1 MSESGPWDLFATAQP
16 PAPED
21 AGPWTQFQPREPVTT
36 GSVLRGMGETALRL
50 TDPVVR
56 SMARGATFNLADELA
71 AAGAATVGSLT
82 GQPGTWSERYGQRL
96 AEERARDVAYDEQSP
111 IASLTGQVTGGLM
124 TPLGRMGLLATRG
137 RSMGGAMLRGG
148 GVGGGFGALAGFG
161 QGEGGIGPRALNA
174 AEGALVGGAIGA
186 AIPPAFA
193 VGSRLTGAIGR
204 ATGLANPAAPAERLF
219 LRDLERDV
227 VAPAE
232 LAQRARA
239 AGEAPIGL
247 VDIAGENVRQA
258 GAAVARMPGQGQ
270 RMATEMIAARGG
282 PAQAE
287 RLRATVR
294 EVVNAEDFGE
304 VIGRTVQNRRET
316 ARDLYA
322 KANARPMPDD
332 PRLTQ
337 FMTDKDVQRGIF
349 EGMESLRRD
358 AVIRDVP
365 FNPAQYNLTVR
376 DDGTVVL
383 GDGPIP
389 TQLIDAAQRGLF
401 QMEEAARNA
410 LGKATPKSR
419 EIGELRR
426 ALLARADE
434 LNPDFAAARAAYAG
448 DSALLKAA
456 ENGRR
461 LVSMKP
467 EEFEMSAKELRN
479 MSEGEREFFRI
490 GTARGLMD
498 RINASADNAEATR
511 LRQMFGTEF
520 MRERLKAIFDDPQDF
535 DRFRRMMDQEISMA
549 QTNRAVNPQGGSP
562 TMPLTARREDLATPP
577 RAPTMAGIIGREPGE
592 GFDIGQ
598 IARAARFGGT
608 DFAAQTAIQQAQRLG
623 GASALETNAA
633 NYARMLFT
641 TQPEERIRMAEALVA
656 RELREDAQ
664 SRLSASLAR
673 ALMRGGGVGAGQ
685 AEIFPP
691 MTVQGLSVQ
700 R

>member
-21 AGPWTQFQPREPVTT
+21 AGQWTQFQPREPVTT

-71 AAGAATVGSLT
+71 AAGGATVGSLT

-111 IASLTGQVTGGLM
+111 VASMAGQIAGGVAL
-124 TPLGRMGLLATRG
+124 PLGAFATAG
-137 RSMGGAMLRGG
+137 RSLGTAALRSAGAGAAFGGA
-148 GVGGGFGALAGFG
+148 AGFG

-186 AIPPAFA
+186 AIPPAIA
-193 VGSRLTGAIGR
+193 AGSGLAGMVGR
-204 ATGLANPAAPAERLF
+204 ATGMADRAAPAERLF

-227 VAPAE
+227 LSPAE

-287 RLRATVR
+287 RLRSTVR
-294 EVVNAEDFGE
+294 EIVNADDYGDA
-304 VIGRTVQNRRET
+304 IGRVVQNRRET
-316 ARDLYA
+316 AQELYA
-322 KANARPMPDD
+322 RAYARPMPDD

-349 EGMESLRRD
+349 EGMESLRRE
-358 AVIRDVP
+358 AVTQERP
-365 FNPAQYNLTVR
+365 FNPAQYGMTVR
-376 DDGTVVL
+376 DDGTIVL

-389 TQLIDAAQRGLF
+389 TQLIDAAKRGLDRL
-401 QMEEAARNA
+401 EEAARNA
-410 LGKATPKSR
+410 SGQATGKSR
-419 EIGELRR
+419 EIGNLRR

-448 DSALLKAA
+448 DTALLQAA
-456 ENGRR
+456 NDGRR
-461 LVSMKP
+461 LVSMRP
-467 EEFEMSAKELRN
+467 EDFEMTAKELRG
-479 MSEGEREFFRI
+479 MGESEREFFRL
-490 GTARGLMD
+490 GVARGLMD

-577 RAPTMAGIIGREPGE
+577 RGPAMAGIIGRAPGE

-598 IARAARFGGT
+598 IARAGRFGGA

-623 GASALETNAA
+623 GANAHETNAA

-641 TQPEERIRMAEALVA
+641 TQPQERIRMAEALVA
-656 RELREDAQ
+656 RELQEAAR
-664 SRLSASLAR
+664 SRLSASLAQ
-673 ALMRGGGVGAGQ
+673 ALMRGGGVGGGQ
-685 AEIFPP
+685 AEILPP
-691 MTVQGLSVQ
+691 MTVQGLSIQ

>member
-1 MSESGPWDLFATAQP
+1 MSGSGPWDLFANAEPPQP
-16 PAPED
+16 EE
-21 AGPWTQFQPREPVTT
+21 AGPWTQFQQREPVTT
-36 GSVLRGMGETALRL
+36 GSVLRGMGEAGLRL
-50 TDPVVR
+50 ADPVVR
-56 SMARGATFNLADELA
+56 SLARGVTLNMADELA
-71 AAGAATVGSLT
+71 AAGGATVGSLT

-96 AEERARDVAYDEQSP
+96 AEERARDVAYDKESP
-111 IASLTGQVTGGLM
+111 VASMAGQIVGGAAL
-124 TPLGRMGLLATRG
+124 PLGAFATAG
-137 RSMGGAMLRGG
+137 RSLGTAALRSAGAGAAFGGA
-148 GVGGGFGALAGFG
+148 AGFG
-161 QGEGGIGPRALNA
+161 QGEGGLGPRAMNA
-174 AEGALVGGAIGA
+174 AEGAVVGAGIGA

-193 VGSRLTGAIGR
+193 AGSRLAGLAGR
-204 ATGLANPAAPAERLF
+204 ATGIAKPAAPAERLF

-270 RMATEMIAARGG
+270 RMAAEMITARGG

-287 RLRATVR
+287 RLRSTVR
-294 EVVNAEDFGE
+294 EVVNADDYGDA
-304 VIGRTVQNRRET
+304 IGRVVQNRRET
-316 ARDLYA
+316 AQDLYA
-322 KANARPMPDD
+322 KAYARPMPDD
-332 PRLTQ
+332 PRLTR
-337 FMTDKDVQRGIF
+337 FMTDKDVQRGMF
-349 EGMESLRRD
+349 EGMESMRRD
-358 AVIRDVP
+358 AVIRDKP
-365 FNPAQYNLTVR
+365 FNPAEYGLTMR

-389 TQLIDAAQRGLF
+389 TQLIDAAKRGLDRL
-401 QMEEAARNA
+401 EEAARNA
-410 LGKATPKSR
+410 NGQATGKSR
-419 EIGELRR
+419 EIGDLRR

-448 DSALLKAA
+448 DTALLSAA
-456 ENGRR
+456 NDGRR

-467 EEFEMSAKELRN
+467 EDFEMTAKDLRG
-479 MSEGEREFFRI
+479 MSESEREFFRL
-490 GTARGLMD
+490 GAARGLMD
-498 RINASADNAEATR
+498 RINSSADNAEATR

-562 TMPLTARREDLATPP
+562 TMPLTARREDLAAPP
-577 RAPTMAGIIGREPGE
+577 RGPVMGGIIGREAGE

-633 NYARMLFT
+633 NYARMLFN
-641 TQPEERIRMAEALVA
+641 TQPAERIRMADALVA
-656 RELREDAQ
+656 RELQEGAR
-664 SRLSASLAR
+664 SRLSASLAQ
-673 ALMRGGGVGAGQ
+673 ALMRAGGVGGGQ
-685 AEIFPP
+685 ADILPP
-691 MTVQGLSVQ
+691 MTAQGLSIQ

>member
-1 MSESGPWDLFATAQP
+1 MSGSGPWDLFANAEP
-16 PAPED
+16 PQAEE
-21 AGPWTQFQPREPVTT
+21 AGPWTQFQQREPVTT

-56 SMARGATFNLADELA
+56 SIARGATFNLADELA
-71 AAGAATVGSLT
+71 AAGRATVGSLT
-82 GQPGTWSERYGQRL
+82 GQPGTWSERYGQNL

-111 IASLTGQVTGGLM
+111 VASMAGQIAGGVALPLGTFATAGRTLGTASL
-124 TPLGRMGLLATRG
+124 
-137 RSMGGAMLRGG
+137 RSAGAGAAYGGA
-148 GVGGGFGALAGFG
+148 AGFG

-186 AIPPAFA
+186 AIPAGFA
-193 VGSRLTGAIGR
+193 AGSRLAGMAGR
-204 ATGLANPAAPAERLF
+204 ATGLSSPAAPAERLF

-270 RMATEMIAARGG
+270 RMATEMITARGG

-287 RLRATVR
+287 RLRSTVR
-294 EVVNAEDFGE
+294 EIVNADDYDDA
-304 VIGRTVQNRRET
+304 IGRVVQNRRET
-316 ARDLYA
+316 AQDLYA
-322 KANARPMPDD
+322 KAYARSMPDD

-349 EGMESLRRD
+349 EGMESLRRQ
-358 AVIRDVP
+358 AVTQERP
-365 FNPAQYNLTVR
+365 FNPAQYGMTMRN
-376 DDGTVVL
+376 DGTIVL

-389 TQLIDAAQRGLF
+389 TQLIDAAKRGLDLL
-401 QMEEAARNA
+401 EEGAR
-410 LGKATPKSR
+410 KATGQATGKSR
-419 EIGELRR
+419 EIGDLRR

-434 LNPDFAAARAAYAG
+434 LNPDYAAARAAYAG
-448 DSALLKAA
+448 DTALLRAA
-456 ENGRR
+456 EDGRR
-461 LVSMKP
+461 LVSMRP
-467 EEFEMSAKELRN
+467 EDFEMTAKELRG
-479 MSEGEREFFRI
+479 MGESEREFFRL
-490 GTARGLMD
+490 GVARGLMD
-498 RINASADNAEATR
+498 RINSSADNAEATR

-577 RAPTMAGIIGREPGE
+577 RAPTMAGIIGREPSE

-608 DFAAQTAIQQAQRLG
+608 DFAAQNAIQQAQRLG

-656 RELREDAQ
+656 RELREGAQ

-673 ALMRGGGVGAGQ
+673 ALMRGGGVGGGQ
-685 AEIFPP
+685 AEILPP
-691 MTVQGLSVQ
+691 MTAQGLSIQ